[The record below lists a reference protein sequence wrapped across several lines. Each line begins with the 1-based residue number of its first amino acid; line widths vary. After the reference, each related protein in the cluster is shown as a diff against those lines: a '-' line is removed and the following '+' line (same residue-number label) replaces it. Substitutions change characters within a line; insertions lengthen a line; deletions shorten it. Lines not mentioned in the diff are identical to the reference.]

1 MRLHSKLK
9 WFFSVAVVALATG
22 PAGAQP
28 SPATPAS
35 GVTPPAGTGAAGQV
49 QFQANPSLSSDDMEK
64 QADAL
69 LDQMQGTSSR
79 IGRRQLKA
87 AAEADVVLANCLKDK
102 LSQIDTALRS
112 AKDRRG
118 SLRNPDIRA
127 HAYTIIVVQKG
138 NSDRAAREAAQCI
151 GKEATTAG
159 ETRVTTTIDNSLP
172 PDDGKN
178 QFPTIDPPP
187 AIIVAPPPPA
197 SPSR

>member
-1 MRLHSKLK
+1 MRLHSRLK
-9 WFFSVAVVALATG
+9 WLFAVALITLATG
-22 PAGAQP
+22 PAGAQSSAAGTAAP
-28 SPATPAS
+28 PAS
-35 GVTPPAGTGAAGQV
+35 SGQV
-49 QFQANPSLSSDDMEK
+49 QFQANPSLSSDDMER

-102 LSQIDTALRS
+102 LSQIDTAIRS

-172 PDDGKN
+172 PDDSHNG
-178 QFPTIDPPP
+178 FPTIDPPV
-187 AIIVAPPPPA
+187 IIIAPPPPA
-197 SPSR
+197 SPTR